1 MVIHEETYQF
11 SQTYRDSRQN
21 EIENM
26 EMEQDEFSHEENS
39 REFTEE
45 MKLVQEIADEIK
57 KGN

>member
-1 MVIHEETYQF
+1 
-11 SQTYRDSRQN
+11 
-21 EIENM
+21 M